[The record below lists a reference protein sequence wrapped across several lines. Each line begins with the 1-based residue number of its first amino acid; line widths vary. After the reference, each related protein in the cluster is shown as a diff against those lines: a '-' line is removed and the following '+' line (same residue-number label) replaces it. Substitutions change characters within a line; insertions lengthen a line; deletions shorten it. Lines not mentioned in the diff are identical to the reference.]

1 MERTGISRRG
11 ALTSAASLG
20 VALPVLAACGEDEP
34 EPASDGDTQSP
45 GTSDPPQEPETTTP
59 ETQETEESEEPP
71 NDGGGGIASATD
83 VPVGGGLIL
92 AKERLVITQP
102 TKGEFKG
109 FTAICTHAGCTVN
122 SVTDTINCP
131 CHGSQY
137 SIDDGSVV
145 GGPAPSGLASKELVV
160 ESGSINLA

>member
-34 EPASDGDTQSP
+34 EPASDSETQSP
-45 GTSDPPQEPETTTP
+45 SASDPPQEPETTAP
-59 ETQETEESEEPP
+59 ETQETEEPEEPP
-71 NDGGGGIASATD
+71 NDGGGGIARTSE

-92 AKERLVITQP
+92 AKQAVVITQP

-109 FTAICTHAGCTVN
+109 FSSTCTHMGCTVN
-122 SVTDTINCP
+122 SVSDTINCP
-131 CHGSQY
+131 CHGSMF
-137 SIDDGSVV
+137 SIEDGSVV
-145 GGPAPSGLASKELVV
+145 GGPAPSALAAKDLVV
-160 ESGSINLA
+160 DGGSINVA

>member
-34 EPASDGDTQSP
+34 ESVSDSSTRSPSASDT
-45 GTSDPPQEPETTTP
+45 PQESETTAPET
-59 ETQETEESEEPP
+59 EATEKTEEPP
-71 NDGGGGIASATD
+71 EGGGGGIASAAD

-92 AKERLVITQP
+92 AKEQLVITQP

-122 SVTDTINCP
+122 AVTDTINCP
-131 CHGSQY
+131 CHGSMY
-137 SIDDGSVV
+137 SIEDGSVV
-145 GGPAPSGLASKELVV
+145 GGPAPSGLAAKELVV